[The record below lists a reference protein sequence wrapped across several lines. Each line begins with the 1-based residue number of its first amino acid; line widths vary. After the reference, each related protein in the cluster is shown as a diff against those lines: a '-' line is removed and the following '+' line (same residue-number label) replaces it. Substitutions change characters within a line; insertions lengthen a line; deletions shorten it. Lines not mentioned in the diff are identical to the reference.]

1 MKFSNSYIN
10 LGSDFFQTESPES
23 VAKPQ
28 LLLFNQPLA
37 QQLNMADELAGNNDD
52 LSLYFSGNKILPGA
66 QPIAL
71 AYAGHQFGGFNPQLG
86 DGRAVLLGEV
96 IDINNQRQ
104 DIQLKGSGRTPF
116 SRQGDGK
123 CAIGPAI
130 REYIM
135 SEAMHAL
142 GVPTSRCLAVTATGE
157 QVYRDT
163 VKPGAVVTRV
173 AASHIRVGTFQYFAA
188 RGNSQALKQLT
199 QYTIARHFPEISID
213 MENRELEFLKAVI
226 AKQIKLIVSWMR
238 VGFIHGVMNTDNNSI
253 SGETIDFG
261 PCAMMGTYHPG
272 TVFSSIDSQGRYA
285 FANQPHIAQWNM
297 ARLAECLLPLIS
309 DDTEQALA
317 LVEPIIVNFSADFEQ
332 AYFTMLGHKLGF
344 EEFTQFGKEAINE
357 LLSLM
362 QDLEL
367 DYTETFQQL
376 TLSLLSEQA
385 AEKLKATIGGWYEK
399 WRLALQV
406 SNISN
411 VQANKLMTENNP
423 VVIPR
428 NHHVEAVLAHCEQT
442 LDMDLAN
449 EFLEVLRSPYKV
461 ISNTVKYQDTPIDQD
476 QGYRTFCGT

>member
-10 LGSDFFQTESPES
+10 LGSDFFQAELPEKAS
-23 VAKPQ
+23 KPK
-28 LLLFNQPLA
+28 LLLFNKALA
-37 QQLNMADELAGNNDD
+37 KQLDMTAQLTTDDELLADFFTGNQ
-52 LSLYFSGNKILPGA
+52 ILPGA

-96 IDINNQRQ
+96 IDANGQRQ

-123 CAIGPAI
+123 CAIGPAL

-135 SEAMHAL
+135 SEAMQAL
-142 GVPTSRCLAVTATGE
+142 GVPTSRCLAVVATGDT
-157 QVYRDT
+157 VYRESI
-163 VKPGAVVTRV
+163 KPGAVVTRV
-173 AASHIRVGTFQYFAA
+173 AESHIRVGTFQYFAA
-188 RGNSQALKQLT
+188 RGNTQALKQLT
-199 QYTIARHFPEISID
+199 QYAIARHFPEITID
-213 MENRELEFLKAVI
+213 VENRPLEFLKAVI

-272 TVFSSIDSQGRYA
+272 TVFSSIDTQGRYA

-297 ARLAECLLPLIS
+297 ARLAECLLPLIDEDS
-309 DDTEQALA
+309 DKALA
-317 LVEPIIVNFSADFEQ
+317 LVEPIIIKFSANFDN
-332 AYFTMLGHKLGF
+332 AYFTMLANKLGF
-344 EEFTQFGKEAINE
+344 TDLDLIGKESIE
-357 LLSLM
+357 QLLSLM

-367 DYTETFQQL
+367 DHTITFANL
-376 TLSLLSEQA
+376 TLSLTSPDHAEQ
-385 AEKLKATIGGWYEK
+385 LKAHLGNWYES
-399 WRLALQV
+399 WRLALNQN
-406 SNISN
+406 NISDA
-411 VQANKLMTENNP
+411 QAHKLMAQNNP

-428 NHHVEAVLAHCEQT
+428 NHHVEAILAHCEVT
-442 LDMDLAN
+442 LDMSLAN
-449 EFLEVLRSPYKV
+449 EFLQVLRAPYQV
-461 ISNTVKYQDTPIDQD
+461 LANTQKYQDASADND